1 MGRCFLLQGSPNPR
15 TEFTSPASSALTGRL
30 FFYLPLEPPGKLSV
44 FLKYLNLWLLGEPHI
59 RPSWPCSPRWV
70 AVLGLCGCVPPLRQE
85 AASWCSGSCGAHNGG
100 PWLPPPDRCQAQ
112 VCWGERGHV
121 GLCPT
126 TRCVHVRSAGLPSAS
141 WGSFPSS
148 ERPVQRVPAS
158 GVVLKQ
164 PGTPPRGAV
173 CVPSCWLSH
182 SLARAVKRQ
191 ALDSERR
198 LLILLIYI
206 FSVHALFS
214 SLCCQVQVVRLARGA
229 LESPSSGMY
238 VPSSACPFAICVL
251 ILVCFAV

>member
-1 MGRCFLLQGSPNPR
+1 MP
-15 TEFTSPASSALTGRL
+15 
-30 FFYLPLEPPGKLSV
+30 
-44 FLKYLNLWLLGEPHI
+44 GEPHI

-70 AVLGLCGCVPPLRQE
+70 AVLGLCGCVLPLRRE
-85 AASWCSGSCGAHNGG
+85 AASWCSGSCGAHNSG

-112 VCWGERGHV
+112 VCWGKRGHV

-126 TRCVHVRSAGLPSAS
+126 QRCVHVQSAGFPVRLGGAFPAARGWFRGYLHLELCWSSQTPLPSAPCVCPPF
-141 WGSFPSS
+141 GFLT
-148 ERPVQRVPAS
+148 A
-158 GVVLKQ
+158 L
-164 PGTPPRGAV
+164 PG
-173 CVPSCWLSH
+173 LSN
-182 SLARAVKRQ
+182 AP